1 MGVSDKSLL
10 KEFMDRN
17 EISQDIQERAFSQ
30 LNFIISLAEMKNIKL
45 PEVNAIME
53 EDNTLSILWSD
64 SLYYLSLDFSPEGDL
79 CFLKDKVNKQCYGS
93 DTKLEDY
100 REKITECVDKLL
112 TFL

>member
-1 MGVSDKSLL
+1 MEASDLAIL
-10 KEFMDRN
+10 KEFMN
-17 EISQDIQERAFSQ
+17 SNSIEKEIQERAINQ
-30 LNFIISLAEMKNIKL
+30 INFLYSLVDTKNINL